1 MCTETNP
8 KNRKLIA
15 LASAC
20 LAVGLMLPML
30 FHPDAPAARNLL
42 DFVRGLLIGVSG
54 SVNLLVVWR
63 KSRQRRLGI
72 GPRL

>member
-1 MCTETNP
+1 MCTEVNP
-8 KNRKLIA
+8 NKRKLIA
-15 LASAC
+15 FASAC

-54 SVNLLVVWR
+54 SINLLVVW
-63 KSRQRRLGI
+63 KSSRRRRFGDS
-72 GPRL
+72 

>member
-15 LASAC
+15 LASTC

-30 FHPDAPAARNLL
+30 FHPDAPSTRNLL
-42 DFVRGLLIGVSG
+42 DFVRGALIGVSG
-54 SVNLLVVWR
+54 SVNLLLVW
-63 KSRQRRLGI
+63 KNSRERRCLGDS
-72 GPRL
+72 